1 MESVVTG
8 PVLDEVLTGI
18 KRQAQQLET
27 TRLQLSQHIRS
38 LGLDRDKVVSELQE
52 AQKELAGVKAKLK
65 TANEGVAELIAA
77 LRARQLPLSPLSAR
91 RSKKKP
97 TPSALVSP
105 PPRPH
110 SGTSNNGREAL
121 ARHAA

>member
-52 AQKELAGVKAKLK
+52 AQKELAGVKAKL
-65 TANEGVAELIAA
+65 TPNEE
-77 LRARQLPLSPLSAR
+77 S
-91 RSKKKP
+91 
-97 TPSALVSP
+97 
-105 PPRPH
+105 H
-110 SGTSNNGREAL
+110 
-121 ARHAA
+121 